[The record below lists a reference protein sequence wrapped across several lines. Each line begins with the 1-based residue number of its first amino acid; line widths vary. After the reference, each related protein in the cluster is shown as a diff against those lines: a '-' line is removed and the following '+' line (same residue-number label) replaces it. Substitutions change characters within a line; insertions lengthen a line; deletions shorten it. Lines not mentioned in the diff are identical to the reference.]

1 MKMNIIATI
10 LGAISLFA
18 ACKNGGNTRGTTS
31 ANQLSAA
38 VVGEALPSFTLINDK
53 GESISTESLKGK
65 TVFVNLWATWCP
77 PCVAEMPGIESL
89 YSQTGNEQNAF
100 VLISLD
106 DDFETAKAWM
116 AKKGFKT
123 PIYYTRELPEL
134 FQVGSIPT
142 TFIFD
147 KNGKIVFK
155 AVGGD
160 NYNTP
165 RFQKLMKG

>member
-1 MKMNIIATI
+1 MNLFVAI
-10 LGAISLFA
+10 LAGTSLFA
-18 ACKNGGNTRGTTS
+18 ACKNGGKGNGTAPAEQT
-31 ANQLSAA
+31 SAA
-38 VVGEALPSFTLINDK
+38 VVGEALPAFSLINDK
-53 GESISTESLKGK
+53 GETISTETLKGK

-89 YSQTGNEQNAF
+89 YSQTQGEQNAF

-106 DDFETAKAWM
+106 DDFETAKAWV
-116 AKKGFKT
+116 AKKGFKA
-123 PIYYTRELPEL
+123 PIYYTKELPEL

-147 KNGKIVFK
+147 KNGKIIFK

>member
-1 MKMNIIATI
+1 MKINILAITLGGI
-10 LGAISLFA
+10 LLFA
-18 ACKNGGNTRGTTS
+18 ACKNGGNTRQTTP
-31 ANQLSAA
+31 ANQVSAA
-38 VVGEALPSFTLINDK
+38 VVGEALPLFTLINDK

-77 PCVAEMPGIESL
+77 PCVAEMPSIDAL
-89 YSQTGNEQNAF
+89 YSQTSNEQNAF
-100 VLISLD
+100 LLISLD
-106 DDFETAKAWM
+106 DDFETAKAWK
-116 AKKGFKT
+116 AKKGFKA
-123 PIYYTRELPEL
+123 PIYFTTELPEL

-155 AVGGD
+155 AVGSK